1 MFGLL
6 ISPTVVHAM
15 VGIAR
20 CEEATHRAVVE
31 VQRDC
36 QWQAGGRAPSGGS
49 GRGGGAPPA
58 MAAETE
64 ALYLEMDIPLG
75 FQ

>member
-1 MFGLL
+1 MQWKYYPCSGAHLRVMFGML

-31 VQRDC
+31 VQHDC
-36 QWQAGGRAPSGGS
+36 Q
-49 GRGGGAPPA
+49 
-58 MAAETE
+58 
-64 ALYLEMDIPLG
+64 
-75 FQ
+75 